1 MSANPAVAV
10 SSRPLVSQPVQAVAL
25 LFLGGLTLYFYADHL
40 PPYFTFTEESYG
52 AYYWQKRLA
61 LVFHL
66 FGGSLALF
74 TGVPQLWSGL
84 SSRVMSLHRWIGRL
98 YLLGVSIACV
108 GLFIMTTTPIEG
120 SNWGFQ
126 FALFGAG
133 LAWVLTTGFAYLAIR
148 RRNLVLHKQW
158 MIRSYMVTFAFVT
171 FRFLTDYVPWAAWGL
186 DGNEFMTAMV
196 WASWVP
202 PLVAY
207 DLMLQWRT
215 L

>member
-1 MSANPAVAV
+1 M
-10 SSRPLVSQPVQAVAL
+10 L
-25 LFLGGLTLYFYADHL
+25 LFLGALTLYFYADHL
-40 PPYFTFTEESYG
+40 PSYFTFTEESYG

-84 SSRVMSLHRWIGRL
+84 RSRAMSLHRWIGRL
-98 YLLGVSIACV
+98 YLLGVSIACA
-108 GLFIMTTTPIEG
+108 GLFIMTTTPLEG

-126 FALFGAG
+126 FALFAAG
-133 LAWVLTTGFAYLAIR
+133 LVWVLTTGFAYLAIR

-171 FRFLTDYVPWAAWGL
+171 FRFLTDYLPWAAWGL
-186 DGNEFMTAMV
+186 NGNEFMTAMV

-207 DLMLQWRT
+207 DVMLQWRT